1 MTHTVK
7 DTAARV
13 GLPSRTLRYY
23 DRIGLVCP
31 PRTASGYRVYG
42 PEEENRLRFV
52 RQAKTLGFSLE
63 EIRELMVVTE
73 PGRGSEV
80 VPEVERLLDERIA
93 AIDAQL
99 AELGA
104 FRERLVAFRAGT
116 GSGCGRSGHGAFCG
130 CCTEAAPAD
139 DAAPGNNEPDGVT
152 RAALGHLAREPT
164 PIAPLVRP
172 PAA

>member
-31 PRTASGYRVYG
+31 PRTPAGYRIYG
-42 PEEENRLRFV
+42 PEEEGRLRFV

-63 EIRELMVVTE
+63 EIRELIAVAE
-73 PGRGSEV
+73 RGCCSDV
-80 VPEVERLLDERIA
+80 VPAVERLLEEKID
-93 AIDAQL
+93 AIDAQV

-104 FRERLVAFRAGT
+104 FRERLVAFRAGG
-116 GSGCGRSGHGAFCG
+116 GSVCGCRGHEAFCG
-130 CCTEAAPAD
+130 CLSDAAPSD
-139 DAAPGNNEPDGVT
+139 DAATV
-152 RAALGHLAREPT
+152 A
-164 PIAPLVRP
+164 
-172 PAA
+172 